1 LRRDHEQFTG
11 RDTAILVAGPE
22 DAAEFEDYFKR
33 HNLQFTGLP
42 DPNHEVLRLYGQ
54 EARLFQLG
62 RMPVQVLVD
71 KRGVVRY
78 AHYGLSILDIP
89 PNEEILELIDAMEEM
104 GTGERARKSG

>member
-1 LRRDHEQFTG
+1 
-11 RDTAILVAGPE
+11 LVAGPE

-33 HNLQFTGLP
+33 HDLQFTGLP
-42 DPNHEVLRLYGQ
+42 DPKHDVLRLYGQ
-54 EARLFQLG
+54 EAKLFQLG

-89 PNEEILELIDAMEEM
+89 PNEEILELIDAMEKEE
-104 GTGERARKSG
+104 TRERVEGSGQ